1 MRHFSA
7 LGDVVGVA
15 INYRLNVFGFLAAD
29 QPEHPGNLGLHDQI
43 LALRWVQENIRVFGG
58 DPAKVTVF
66 GESGECVCYCCASY
80 LFLIVAVLQR
90 AA

>member
-29 QPEHPGNLGLHDQI
+29 KSDHPGNLGLHDMI
-43 LALRWVQENIRVFGG
+43 LALKWVNN
-58 DPAKVTVF
+58 
-66 GESGECVCYCCASY
+66 SSH
-80 LFLIVAVLQR
+80 LIYINKIILTILIDIFKGTTKHS
-90 AA
+90 